1 NLINILTTP
10 SLDVKSSSLLESRE
24 KRNSRQLNN
33 YKMLYECLKEYKQYN
48 NEKLISIILP
58 VYNEEK
64 TIKNVLE
71 NLPKSELI
79 EVIVVD
85 DHSTDSSLN
94 EIKKVK
100 SNGEIHII
108 EHKFNQ
114 GYGKALLTGIH
125 HSKGEI
131 FITMDSDGQH
141 RPEDIFSLLEPI
153 FKGDADITIGS
164 RYKGTYNYR
173 IPVAKRLGE
182 AFLEVIIILLFGQKV
197 KNNQG
202 GFRAFHR
209 KTQVIFENI
218 RFKGYAFTTELILQA
233 ALRRFRI
240 KEVPINLASREFGS
254 SYIILRKLVLM
265 LFLCIGIYF
274 FKKVKRILFKK

>member
-1 NLINILTTP
+1 MTTP
-10 SLDVKSSSLLESRE
+10 TLNVKSNSLLEDRDN
-24 KRNSRQLNN
+24 KKTRKVDNFKLLYKHLNK
-33 YKMLYECLKEYKQYN
+33 YKNVN
-48 NEKLISIILP
+48 NHKLISIILP
-58 VYNEEK
+58 VYNEEN
-64 TIKNVLE
+64 TIRVILE

-85 DHSTDSSLN
+85 DHSTDNSLN
-94 EIKKVK
+94 EIKKVR

-108 EHKFNQ
+108 EHKINQ
-114 GYGKALLTGIH
+114 GYGKALLTGIR

-141 RPEDIFSLLEPI
+141 RAEDIFTLVEPI

-164 RYKGTYNYR
+164 RYKGSFNYK

-182 AFLEVIIILLFGQKV
+182 ALLEVIIILLFGQKV

-209 KTQVIFENI
+209 NTVSIFENI
-218 RFKGYAFTTELILQA
+218 KFNGYAFTTELILQA
-233 ALRRFRI
+233 ALSGYKI
-240 KEVPINLASREFGS
+240 EEVPINLASREFGS
-254 SYIILRKLVLM
+254 SYIILRKLIPM
-265 LFLCIGIYF
+265 LSLCIGIYF
-274 FKKVKRILFKK
+274 FKRIGRFFLKGKRT